1 MAGIKKHVRTTLLA
15 GVFAATPVVVTIF
28 FIWYVESATRQ
39 PLRSIGWN
47 IPFLGVVLAVVLIYL
62 MGLIV
67 TSLIGKWLLGRFDAL
82 LSRLPVLSELYQA
95 WKHISVT
102 PGGKE
107 GIFGKVV
114 LVPVEGGTSRTIG
127 FTSGDPIE
135 HDPLTCCVFIPA
147 APNPMNGRLIF
158 LPIADCIPLP
168 ITAEEAFKWILSGGN
183 YVPPEVGRAI
193 AELGRCCSNTDL
205 P

>member
-1 MAGIKKHVRTTLLA
+1 MAGFKKHFRATLLA
-15 GVFAATPVVVTIF
+15 GVFAATPVAVTVF

-47 IPFLGVVLAVVLIYL
+47 IPFLGVLLAVLIIYL
-62 MGLIV
+62 LGLIV

-82 LSRLPVLSELYQA
+82 LSRLPVLNELYQA

-107 GIFGKVV
+107 GIFGQVV
-114 LVPVEGGTSRTIG
+114 LVPIDGGTARTLG

-135 HDPLTCCVFIPA
+135 HDPATCCVFIPA

-158 LPIADCIPLP
+158 LPITSCLP
-168 ITAEEAFKWILSGGN
+168 VSITPEEAFKWILSGGN
-183 YVPPEVGRAI
+183 YVPPEVGLAL
-193 AELGRCCSNTDL
+193 AGTTTKLQ
-205 P
+205 